1 MINKNSL
8 FGKTIEKIRKHRDIK
23 LVTIER
29 GINRLL
35 LKPNYRTTKWVSK
48 KLLAGEINKT
58 EAKMDKLVYLG
69 LPILNISKT
78 VFV

>member
-1 MINKNSL
+1 MNKNS
-8 FGKTIEKIRKHRDIK
+8 FKTIEKIRKHRDIK
-23 LVTIER
+23 LVTIDR
-29 GINRLL
+29 GISRLL
-35 LKPNYRTTKWVSK
+35 LKPNYCTTKWVSK